1 MAQAKYYLLLL
12 TVCLIWGA
20 TPASGKFTVEAFSPL
35 MITGMRFALVSAVL
49 FLWLFILRDKK
60 SLKPERGVL
69 VVCFFMGFMG
79 MLVHNGLLFLGL
91 NYTTATNTALIESI
105 GPTATTVLAFIFL
118 GERLNRFGWL
128 GIVISCVGAVCIV
141 AKGSLE
147 VILNLSFNIGDVIIL
162 FAEIAWSAY
171 VVISWQIHGRLGTIA
186 VTAWSGLFGSLQCFL
201 VGLVTGSLHVY
212 TVTPQALM
220 GFSYLVIFSG
230 LFAFVAWN
238 YAVQYVGASKA
249 GVFVYLVPLTGGI
262 VGVVFLGE
270 ALHPAVVIG
279 AILILSGVILTV
291 RSKVQLQNQK
301 QAQIAEATDGQGHD
315 LLKRFS
321 DLAERHNANLAARG
335 VELPEGAAL
344 PDGHP
349 LKQEDSAP
357 AAEPDTSTQ
366 PATKAE
372 SSANAEPSANAAPV
386 QAEKTSAEE
395 SATVSSQKA
404 ASSESSA
411 TSSDD
416 QVASSK

>member
-35 MITGMRFALVSAVL
+35 MITGMRLALVWAL
-49 FLWLFILRDKK
+49 LLLWLLILRYKK
-60 SLKPERGVL
+60 SLTPGRGVV

-212 TVTPQALM
+212 TVTPQALL
-220 GFSYLVIFSG
+220 GFGYLVIFSG

-335 VELPEGAAL
+335 VELPEGAVL

-357 AAEPDTSTQ
+357 VAEPDSSTQ
-366 PATKAE
+366 PAE
-372 SSANAEPSANAAPV
+372 SSANAAPV
-386 QAEKTSAEE
+386 QAEKTCAEE
-395 SATVSSQKA
+395 SAAVSSQK
-404 ASSESSA
+404 
-411 TSSDD
+411 
-416 QVASSK
+416 VASAESPATGTENPAANSK

>member
-49 FLWLFILRDKK
+49 FLWLLLLRDKK

-128 GIVISCVGAVCIV
+128 GIFISCVGAVCIV

-335 VELPEGAAL
+335 VELPEGAVL

-349 LKQEDSAP
+349 LKQEDSVP
-357 AAEPDTSTQ
+357 AAEPSAQ
-366 PATKAE
+366 PAE
-372 SSANAEPSANAAPV
+372 SSANAAPV
-386 QAEKTSAEE
+386 QVEKTDAAGSA
-395 SATVSSQKA
+395 AVSSQKA
-404 ASSESSA
+404 ASAESLAASTEGSA
-411 TSSDD
+411 TTTED

>member
-1 MAQAKYYLLLL
+1 MAQAKYYVLLL

-35 MITGMRFALVSAVL
+35 MITGTRFAIVSAVL
-49 FLWLFILRDKK
+49 FLWLVLTRDKK
-60 SLKPERGVL
+60 SLKPERSVL
-69 VVCFFMGFMG
+69 TVCFFMGFMG

-91 NYTTATNTALIESI
+91 SYTTATNTALIESI

-118 GERLNRFGWL
+118 GERLNKFGWL
-128 GIVISCVGAVCIV
+128 GIFISCIGAVCIV

-147 VILNLSFNIGDVIIL
+147 VILNLSFNIGDVIVL

-186 VTAWSGLFGSLQCFL
+186 VTAWSGLFGSLQCYL
-201 VGLVTGSLHVY
+201 VGAVTGTLHVY

-220 GFSYLVIFSG
+220 GFAYLVVFSG

-270 ALHPAVVIG
+270 DLHPAVVIG
-279 AILILSGVILTV
+279 AILILSGVVLTV
-291 RSKVQLQNQK
+291 RSKVQLHNAK
-301 QAQIAEATDGQGHD
+301 QAQIAADTAGQGHD

-321 DLAERHNANLAARG
+321 ELAQHHNAKLAARG
-335 VELPEGAAL
+335 VPLPEGAAL
-344 PDGHP
+344 PEGHP
-349 LKQEDSAP
+349 LTQDNSAP
-357 AAEPDTSTQ
+357 NQPESDQPAFDQPAPDQGKPDTS
-366 PATKAE
+366 PA
-372 SSANAEPSANAAPV
+372 PSAQNTPEHRA
-386 QAEKTSAEE
+386 
-395 SATVSSQKA
+395 
-404 ASSESSA
+404 
-411 TSSDD
+411 
-416 QVASSK
+416 

>member
-1 MAQAKYYLLLL
+1 MGQAKYYLLLL
-12 TVCLIWGA
+12 AVCLIWGA

-35 MITGMRFALVSAVL
+35 MITGMRFALMSAVL
-49 FLWLFILRDKK
+49 FLWLLILGDKK
-60 SLKPERGVL
+60 SLKPPKQVL
-69 VVCFFMGFMG
+69 IVCFFMGFMG

-91 NYTTATNTALIESI
+91 SYTTATNTALIESI

-118 GERLNRFGWL
+118 GERLNRYGWL
-128 GIVISCVGAVCIV
+128 GIAISCVGAVCIV

-186 VTAWSGLFGSLQCFL
+186 VTAWSGLFGSLQCFV
-201 VGLVTGSLHVY
+201 VGALTGTLHVY
-212 TVTPQALM
+212 TVTPQALL
-220 GFSYLVIFSG
+220 GFSYLVVFSG

-270 ALHPAVVIG
+270 DLHPAVVVG

-291 RSKVQLQNQK
+291 RSKVQIQSEK
-301 QAQIAEATDGQGHD
+301 QAQIDAATEGQGHD

-321 DLAERHNANLAARG
+321 DLAERHNAKLAARG
-335 VELPEGAAL
+335 VELPQGAVL
-344 PDGHP
+344 PEGHP
-349 LKQEDSAP
+349 LTTKGQDASAAAAAAADSAP
-357 AAEPDTSTQ
+357 KSAPGAE
-366 PATKAE
+366 ARAV
-372 SSANAEPSANAAPV
+372 AAPPEQSHKV
-386 QAEKTSAEE
+386 
-395 SATVSSQKA
+395 
-404 ASSESSA
+404 
-411 TSSDD
+411 D
-416 QVASSK
+416 

>member
-49 FLWLFILRDKK
+49 FLWLLILRDKK

-212 TVTPQALM
+212 TVTPQALL
-220 GFSYLVIFSG
+220 GFGYLVIFSG

-335 VELPEGAAL
+335 VELPEGAVL

-357 AAEPDTSTQ
+357 VAEPDSSTQ
-366 PATKAE
+366 PAE
-372 SSANAEPSANAAPV
+372 SSANAESV
-386 QAEKTSAEE
+386 QAEKTCAEGG
-395 SATVSSQKA
+395 AAVSSQK
-404 ASSESSA
+404 
-411 TSSDD
+411 
-416 QVASSK
+416 VASAESPATGTENHAANSK

>member
-1 MAQAKYYLLLL
+1 MGQAKYYLLLL
-12 TVCLIWGA
+12 AVCLIWGA

-35 MITGMRFALVSAVL
+35 MITGMRFALMSAVL
-49 FLWLFILRDKK
+49 FLWLLILGDKK
-60 SLKPERGVL
+60 SLKPPKQVL
-69 VVCFFMGFMG
+69 IVCFFMGFMG

-91 NYTTATNTALIESI
+91 SYTTATNTALIESI

-118 GERLNRFGWL
+118 GERLNRYGWL
-128 GIVISCVGAVCIV
+128 GIAISCVGAVCIV

-186 VTAWSGLFGSLQCFL
+186 VTAWSGLLGSLQCFV
-201 VGLVTGSLHVY
+201 VGALTGTLHVY
-212 TVTPQALM
+212 TVTPQALL
-220 GFSYLVIFSG
+220 GFAYLVVFSG

-270 ALHPAVVIG
+270 DLHPAVVVG

-291 RSKVQLQNQK
+291 RSKVQIQSEK
-301 QAQIAEATDGQGHD
+301 QAQIDAATEGQGHD

-321 DLAERHNANLAARG
+321 DLAERHNAKLAARG
-335 VELPEGAAL
+335 VELPQGAAL
-344 PDGHP
+344 PEGHP
-349 LKQEDSAP
+349 LATKTQDATAAATTATAAADAAAVVASTDATAEVAPASAP
-357 AAEPDTSTQ
+357 ESEARAVQPD
-366 PATKAE
+366 
-372 SSANAEPSANAAPV
+372 
-386 QAEKTSAEE
+386 
-395 SATVSSQKA
+395 SSQKA
-404 ASSESSA
+404 E
-411 TSSDD
+411 
-416 QVASSK
+416 

>member
-1 MAQAKYYLLLL
+1 MGQAKYYLLLL
-12 TVCLIWGA
+12 AVCLIWGA

-35 MITGMRFALVSAVL
+35 MITGMRFALMSAVL
-49 FLWLFILRDKK
+49 FLWLLILGDKK

-128 GIVISCVGAVCIV
+128 GIFISCVGAVCIV

-335 VELPEGAAL
+335 VELPEGAVL

-357 AAEPDTSTQ
+357 AAESSAQ
-366 PATKAE
+366 PAE
-372 SSANAEPSANAAPV
+372 SSANAAPV
-386 QAEKTSAEE
+386 QVEKTDAAGSSA
-395 SATVSSQKA
+395 VSSQKA
-404 ASSESSA
+404 ASAESLAASTEGSA
-411 TSSDD
+411 TTTED

>member
-1 MAQAKYYLLLL
+1 MGQAKYYLLLL
-12 TVCLIWGA
+12 AVCLIWGA

-35 MITGMRFALVSAVL
+35 MITGTRFALMSAVL
-49 FLWLFILRDKK
+49 FLWLLILGDKK
-60 SLKPERGVL
+60 SLKPPKQVL
-69 VVCFFMGFMG
+69 IVCFFMGFMG

-91 NYTTATNTALIESI
+91 SYTTATNTALIESI

-118 GERLNRFGWL
+118 GERLNRYGWL
-128 GIVISCVGAVCIV
+128 GIAISCVGAVCIV

-186 VTAWSGLFGSLQCFL
+186 VTAWSGLFGSLQCFV
-201 VGLVTGSLHVY
+201 VGALTGTLHVY
-212 TVTPQALM
+212 TVTPQALL
-220 GFSYLVIFSG
+220 GFSYLVVFSG

-270 ALHPAVVIG
+270 DLHPAVVVG

-291 RSKVQLQNQK
+291 RSKVQIQSEK
-301 QAQIAEATDGQGHD
+301 QAQIDAATEGQSHD

-321 DLAERHNANLAARG
+321 DLAERHNAKLAARG
-335 VELPEGAAL
+335 VELPQGAAL
-344 PDGHP
+344 PEGHP
-349 LKQEDSAP
+349 LATKGQDAAAAATTATAAAVAASTDATTEVAPASAP
-357 AAEPDTSTQ
+357 ESEARAVQPD
-366 PATKAE
+366 
-372 SSANAEPSANAAPV
+372 
-386 QAEKTSAEE
+386 
-395 SATVSSQKA
+395 SSQKV
-404 ASSESSA
+404 E
-411 TSSDD
+411 
-416 QVASSK
+416 

>member
-1 MAQAKYYLLLL
+1 MGQAKYYLLLL
-12 TVCLIWGA
+12 AVCLIWGA

-35 MITGMRFALVSAVL
+35 MITGMRFALMSAVL
-49 FLWLFILRDKK
+49 FLWLLILGDKK
-60 SLKPERGVL
+60 SLKPPKQVL
-69 VVCFFMGFMG
+69 IVCFFMGFMG

-91 NYTTATNTALIESI
+91 SYTTATNTALIESI

-118 GERLNRFGWL
+118 GERLNRYGWL
-128 GIVISCVGAVCIV
+128 GIAISCVGAVCIV

-186 VTAWSGLFGSLQCFL
+186 VTAWSGLFGSLQCFV
-201 VGLVTGSLHVY
+201 VGAMTGTLHVY
-212 TVTPQALM
+212 TVTPQALL
-220 GFSYLVIFSG
+220 GFSYLVVFSG

-270 ALHPAVVIG
+270 DLHPAVVVG

-291 RSKVQLQNQK
+291 RSKVQIQSEK
-301 QAQIAEATDGQGHD
+301 QAQIDAATEGQGHD

-321 DLAERHNANLAARG
+321 DLAERHNAKLAARG
-335 VELPEGAAL
+335 VELPQGAVL
-344 PDGHP
+344 PEGHP
-349 LKQEDSAP
+349 LTTKTQDASAAAAADSAP
-357 AAEPDTSTQ
+357 
-366 PATKAE
+366 
-372 SSANAEPSANAAPV
+372 
-386 QAEKTSAEE
+386 E
-395 SATVSSQKA
+395 SAPGAEARAVQPDSSHKV
-404 ASSESSA
+404 EY
-411 TSSDD
+411 
-416 QVASSK
+416 

>member
-1 MAQAKYYLLLL
+1 MGQAKYYLLLL
-12 TVCLIWGA
+12 AVCLIWGA

-35 MITGMRFALVSAVL
+35 MITGMRFALMSAVL
-49 FLWLFILRDKK
+49 FLWLLILGDKK
-60 SLKPERGVL
+60 SLKPPKQVL
-69 VVCFFMGFMG
+69 IVCFFMGFMG

-91 NYTTATNTALIESI
+91 SYTTATNTALIESI

-118 GERLNRFGWL
+118 GERLNRYGWL
-128 GIVISCVGAVCIV
+128 GIAISCVGAVCIV

-186 VTAWSGLFGSLQCFL
+186 VTAWSGLFGSLQCFV
-201 VGLVTGSLHVY
+201 VGALTGTLHVY
-212 TVTPQALM
+212 TVTPQALL
-220 GFSYLVIFSG
+220 GFSYLVVFSG

-270 ALHPAVVIG
+270 DLHPAVVVG

-291 RSKVQLQNQK
+291 RSKVQIQSEK
-301 QAQIAEATDGQGHD
+301 QAQIDAATEGQGHD

-321 DLAERHNANLAARG
+321 DLAERHNAKLAARG
-335 VELPEGAAL
+335 VELPQGAVL
-344 PDGHP
+344 PEGHP
-349 LKQEDSAP
+349 LATKPQDASAAAAADSAP
-357 AAEPDTSTQ
+357 ESAPGAE
-366 PATKAE
+366 ARVV
-372 SSANAEPSANAAPV
+372 AAPPEQSHKV
-386 QAEKTSAEE
+386 E
-395 SATVSSQKA
+395 
-404 ASSESSA
+404 
-411 TSSDD
+411 
-416 QVASSK
+416 

>member
-20 TPASGKFTVEAFSPL
+20 TPASGKSPL

-49 FLWLFILRDKK
+49 FLWLLLLRDKK

-128 GIVISCVGAVCIV
+128 GIFISCVGAVCIV

-335 VELPEGAAL
+335 VELPEGAVL

-357 AAEPDTSTQ
+357 AAESSAQ
-366 PATKAE
+366 PAE
-372 SSANAEPSANAAPV
+372 SSANAAPV
-386 QAEKTSAEE
+386 QVEKTDAAGSA
-395 SATVSSQKA
+395 AVSSQKA
-404 ASSESSA
+404 ASAESLAASTEGSA
-411 TSSDD
+411 TTTED

>member
-1 MAQAKYYLLLL
+1 MFLL
-12 TVCLIWGA
+12 TDCTV
-20 TPASGKFTVEAFSPL
+20 TPTKTVKL
-35 MITGMRFALVSAVL
+35 NDI
-49 FLWLFILRDKK
+49 RD
-60 SLKPERGVL
+60 
-69 VVCFFMGFMG
+69 
-79 MLVHNGLLFLGL
+79 
-91 NYTTATNTALIESI
+91 
-105 GPTATTVLAFIFL
+105 
-118 GERLNRFGWL
+118 
-128 GIVISCVGAVCIV
+128 
-141 AKGSLE
+141 
-147 VILNLSFNIGDVIIL
+147 IGDVIIL

-357 AAEPDTSTQ
+357 AAEP
-366 PATKAE
+366 
-372 SSANAEPSANAAPV
+372 SANAAPV

-395 SATVSSQKA
+395 SAAVSSQKA
-404 ASSESSA
+404 ASAESSA
-411 TSSDD
+411 TSSEE
-416 QVASSK
+416 QGASSK

>member
-49 FLWLFILRDKK
+49 FLWLLLLRDKK

-128 GIVISCVGAVCIV
+128 GIFISCVGAVCIV

-291 RSKVQLQNQK
+291 RSKVHLQNQK

-335 VELPEGAAL
+335 VELPEGAVL

-357 AAEPDTSTQ
+357 AAESSAQ
-366 PATKAE
+366 PAE
-372 SSANAEPSANAAPV
+372 SSANAAPV
-386 QAEKTSAEE
+386 QVEKTDAAGSA
-395 SATVSSQKA
+395 AVSSQKA
-404 ASSESSA
+404 ASAESLAASTEGSA
-411 TSSDD
+411 TTTED

>member
-49 FLWLFILRDKK
+49 FLWLLLLRDKK

-128 GIVISCVGAVCIV
+128 GIFISCVGAVCIV

>member
-35 MITGMRFALVSAVL
+35 MITGMRFALVSL
-49 FLWLFILRDKK
+49 LLLRDKK

-128 GIVISCVGAVCIV
+128 GIFISCVGAVCIV

-335 VELPEGAAL
+335 VELPEGAVL

-357 AAEPDTSTQ
+357 AAESSAQ
-366 PATKAE
+366 PAE
-372 SSANAEPSANAAPV
+372 SSANAAPV
-386 QAEKTSAEE
+386 QVEKTEAAGSA
-395 SATVSSQKA
+395 AVSSQKA
-404 ASSESSA
+404 ASAESLAASTEGSA
-411 TSSDD
+411 TTTED

>member
-1 MAQAKYYLLLL
+1 M
-12 TVCLIWGA
+12 
-20 TPASGKFTVEAFSPL
+20 
-35 MITGMRFALVSAVL
+35 
-49 FLWLFILRDKK
+49 
-60 SLKPERGVL
+60 
-69 VVCFFMGFMG
+69 
-79 MLVHNGLLFLGL
+79 
-91 NYTTATNTALIESI
+91 
-105 GPTATTVLAFIFL
+105 
-118 GERLNRFGWL
+118 
-128 GIVISCVGAVCIV
+128 
-141 AKGSLE
+141 
-147 VILNLSFNIGDVIIL
+147 
-162 FAEIAWSAY
+162 
-171 VVISWQIHGRLGTIA
+171 ISWQIHGRLGTIA

-212 TVTPQALM
+212 TVTPQALL
-220 GFSYLVIFSG
+220 GFGYLVIFSG

-335 VELPEGAAL
+335 VELPEGAVL

-357 AAEPDTSTQ
+357 VAEPDSSTQ
-366 PATKAE
+366 PAT
-372 SSANAEPSANAAPV
+372 NTEPSANAESV
-386 QAEKTSAEE
+386 QAEKTCAEG
-395 SATVSSQKA
+395 ARR
-404 ASSESSA
+404 
-411 TSSDD
+411 
-416 QVASSK
+416 

>member
-1 MAQAKYYLLLL
+1 
-12 TVCLIWGA
+12 
-20 TPASGKFTVEAFSPL
+20 

-49 FLWLFILRDKK
+49 FLWLLLLRDKK

-128 GIVISCVGAVCIV
+128 GIFISCVGAVCIV

-335 VELPEGAAL
+335 VELPEGAVL

-357 AAEPDTSTQ
+357 AAESSAQ
-366 PATKAE
+366 PAE
-372 SSANAEPSANAAPV
+372 SSANAAPV
-386 QAEKTSAEE
+386 QVEKTDAAGSA
-395 SATVSSQKA
+395 AVSSQKA
-404 ASSESSA
+404 ASAESLAASTEGSA
-411 TSSDD
+411 TTTED

>member
-1 MAQAKYYLLLL
+1 M
-12 TVCLIWGA
+12 
-20 TPASGKFTVEAFSPL
+20 
-35 MITGMRFALVSAVL
+35 L

-128 GIVISCVGAVCIV
+128 GIFISCVGAVCIV

-357 AAEPDTSTQ
+357 AAEP
-366 PATKAE
+366 
-372 SSANAEPSANAAPV
+372 SANAAPV

-395 SATVSSQKA
+395 SAAVSSQKA
-404 ASSESSA
+404 ASAESSA
-411 TSSDD
+411 TSSEE
-416 QVASSK
+416 QGASSK

>member
-12 TVCLIWGA
+12 SVCLIWGA

-49 FLWLFILRDKK
+49 FLWLVLLRDKK

-128 GIVISCVGAVCIV
+128 GIFISCVGAVCIV

-186 VTAWSGLFGSLQCFL
+186 VTAWSGLFGSLQCFA

-220 GFSYLVIFSG
+220 GFGYLVVFSG

-262 VGVVFLGE
+262 VGVLFLGE
-270 ALHPAVVIG
+270 PLHPAVIIG
-279 AILILSGVILTV
+279 ALLILSGVILTV

-335 VELPEGAAL
+335 VSLPEGAAL

-349 LKQEDSAP
+349 LKQEEASPAKSELSARP
-357 AAEPDTSTQ
+357 QRSGRFQ
-366 PATKAE
+366 R
-372 SSANAEPSANAAPV
+372 
-386 QAEKTSAEE
+386 
-395 SATVSSQKA
+395 
-404 ASSESSA
+404 
-411 TSSDD
+411 
-416 QVASSK
+416 

>member
-49 FLWLFILRDKK
+49 FLWLLLLRDKK

-128 GIVISCVGAVCIV
+128 GIFISCVGAVCIV

-270 ALHPAVVIG
+270 DLHPAVVVG

-291 RSKVQLQNQK
+291 RSKVQIQSEK
-301 QAQIAEATDGQGHD
+301 QAQIDAATEGQGHD

-321 DLAERHNANLAARG
+321 DLAERHNAKLAARG
-335 VELPEGAAL
+335 VELPQGAVL
-344 PDGHP
+344 PEGHP
-349 LKQEDSAP
+349 LTTKTQDASAAAAADSAP
-357 AAEPDTSTQ
+357 
-366 PATKAE
+366 
-372 SSANAEPSANAAPV
+372 
-386 QAEKTSAEE
+386 E
-395 SATVSSQKA
+395 SAPGAEARAVQPDSSHKV
-404 ASSESSA
+404 E
-411 TSSDD
+411 
-416 QVASSK
+416 

>member
-49 FLWLFILRDKK
+49 FLWLLLLRDKK

-128 GIVISCVGAVCIV
+128 GIFISCVGAVCIV

-335 VELPEGAAL
+335 VELPEGAVL

-349 LKQEDSAP
+349 LKQEDSVP
-357 AAEPDTSTQ
+357 AAEPSAQ
-366 PATKAE
+366 PAE
-372 SSANAEPSANAAPV
+372 SSANAAPV
-386 QAEKTSAEE
+386 QVEKTDAAGSA
-395 SATVSSQKA
+395 AVSSQKA

>member
-49 FLWLFILRDKK
+49 FLWLLLLRDKK

-128 GIVISCVGAVCIV
+128 GIFISCVGAVCIV

-301 QAQIAEATDGQGHD
+301 QAQIAQATDGQGHD

-321 DLAERHNANLAARG
+321 NLAERHNANLAARG
-335 VELPEGAAL
+335 VELPEGAVL

-357 AAEPDTSTQ
+357 AAESSAQ
-366 PATKAE
+366 PAE
-372 SSANAEPSANAAPV
+372 SSANAAPV
-386 QAEKTSAEE
+386 QVEKTDAAGSA
-395 SATVSSQKA
+395 AVSSQKA
-404 ASSESSA
+404 ASAESLAASTEGSA
-411 TSSDD
+411 TTTED